1 MVTQE
6 TIGYT
11 MKTKYRKTLQL
22 YIKIPIIKNIV
33 YVLCKIKSS
42 QNTLD
47 RNTPHWS
54 CKEYEKL
61 TCLVEVTAIKDW
73 QVIFCYN
80 FSRVLFFAVWR
91 PPRKKRKL
99 VLLQ

>member
-1 MVTQE
+1 MVTRE
-6 TIGYT
+6 TIGYK
-11 MKTKYRKTLQL
+11 MKTKYRKILQL
-22 YIKIPIIKNIV
+22 YIAIPIIKYIV
-33 YVLCKIKSS
+33 YVLYKIKSS

-61 TCLVEVTAIKDW
+61 TCWVEITTIKDW

-80 FSRVLFFAVWR
+80 ISRVLF
-91 PPRKKRKL
+91 L
-99 VLLQ
+99 LSDVLLEISEN